1 MRSGSFYPRSW
12 NNRDW
17 KSGDVKFDMIFGE
30 SAEAKFGAPYLLA
43 HRGDLHAALASAVPD
58 ECVRLSH
65 KLTGLDETADGVR
78 LTFANGATA
87 VADAVVG
94 ADGVHSIVRDILFGQ
109 SPVNFTGRIAYRT
122 TYPASLLNGE
132 RIDDCTKWWGE
143 DRHIVIYYVKPDRSE
158 VYFVTSQPEPEFRIE
173 SWSAK
178 GDVRDLRKAYA
189 GFHPQVE
196 KVLAAC
202 PDVHKWAIVDRN
214 SLERWAD
221 GKVTLLGD
229 ACHPMTPYM
238 AQGAAMAIED
248 AAVLSRCLEGIERD
262 QSRRC
267 LPPLRDDAARAHLA
281 RAGHLAQEHLA
292 QGEDRYRLGL
302 WLRRLDRATRRL
314 RRCRGKPLH
323 TFPDHALNKVHAAVE
338 HDGLA
343 GHVVVA
349 EHHQHRLRDLLGMAE
364 PAERDARGEI
374 AAAAHHVGVDQRRRD
389 RIDGDAVLDQPRRV
403 AARQALHAGLGGVVV
418 RADRAGAARRARGDV
433 DDAAPFL
440 RAHRRYHGLRA
451 EKGRFE
457 IDR

>member
-1 MRSGSFYPRSW
+1 MAKPLDIAIIGAGMGGLATAATLRRVGVTVTVYEQAQQFTRLGAGIQVGCNAMKVLRKLGLEERMRDGSFYPRSW

-30 SAEAKFGAPYLLA
+30 SAEEKFGAPYLLA
-43 HRGDLHAALASAVPD
+43 HRGDLHGALASAVPD

-65 KLTGLDETADGVR
+65 KLTGLDEVADGVR
-78 LTFANGATA
+78 LTFADGTTA

-94 ADGVHSIVRDILFGQ
+94 ADGVHSVVRDILFGH

-122 TYPASLLNGE
+122 TYPASRLNGE

-178 GDVRDLRKAYA
+178 GDVRALRKAYE

-214 SLERWAD
+214 SLERWAE

-229 ACHPMTPYM
+229 SCHPMTPYM

-248 AAVLSRCLEGIERD
+248 AAVLSRCLDGIARDEIADAFRRFETTPRERT
-262 QSRRC
+262 SRVHDTSRKNT
-267 LPPLRDDAARAHLA
+267 
-281 RAGHLAQEHLA
+281 
-292 QGEDRYRLGL
+292 
-302 WLRRLDRATRRL
+302 WLRKKTDTAWVYGYDAWTA
-314 RRCRGKPLH
+314 PL
-323 TFPDHALNKVHAAVE
+323 AA
-338 HDGLA
+338 
-343 GHVVVA
+343 
-349 EHHQHRLRDLLGMAE
+349 
-364 PAERDARGEI
+364 
-374 AAAAHHVGVDQRRRD
+374 
-389 RIDGDAVLDQPRRV
+389 
-403 AARQALHAGLGGVVV
+403 
-418 RADRAGAARRARGDV
+418 
-433 DDAAPFL
+433 
-440 RAHRRYHGLRA
+440 
-451 EKGRFE
+451 
-457 IDR
+457 